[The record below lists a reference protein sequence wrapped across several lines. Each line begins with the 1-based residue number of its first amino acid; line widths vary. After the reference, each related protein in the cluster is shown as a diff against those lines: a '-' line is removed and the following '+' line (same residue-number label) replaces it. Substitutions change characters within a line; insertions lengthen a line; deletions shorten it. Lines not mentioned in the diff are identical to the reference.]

1 MKAMLLCA
9 GCGTRLGE
17 LTETIPK
24 PMLPIAGKPL
34 LAHLIEY
41 VASHGFD
48 ELMINLHYRPE
59 MIRGYFGDGAAFGVK
74 LHYSYEETLLG
85 TAGALKKVEPFFA
98 DVDEF
103 LVVYGDLLIDQP
115 LAPLLALHRRERA
128 AATLLVH
135 QRPGS
140 NSLIRVGSDQ
150 RILDFIER
158 PTDEQRRAAPYP
170 WVNSGVQL
178 LSPRLL
184 DRIPAYRPA
193 DLPRDLYVPLVRGKR
208 FFALPLSGYRCA
220 IDSPE
225 RYRQAQADAATLSPP
240 DRTRAHSRPGTG
252 RAVWPR

>member
-9 GCGTRLGE
+9 GYGTRLGQ

-24 PMLPIAGKPL
+24 SMLPVAGKPL

-48 ELMINLHYRPE
+48 EVMINLHYRPE

-74 LHYSYEETLLG
+74 LHYSHEDTLLG
-85 TAGALKKVEPFFA
+85 TAGALRKVAPFFA
-98 DVDEF
+98 GGDEF

-140 NSLIRVGSDQ
+140 NSLIRLADDG

-158 PTDEQRRAAPYP
+158 PTEEQRQAAPYP

-184 DRIPAYRPA
+184 DGIPAGRPA
-193 DLPRDLYVPLVRGKR
+193 DLPRDLYVPLVKEER

-225 RYRQAQADAATLSPP
+225 RYRQAQADMLA
-240 DRTRAHSRPGTG
+240 RRAP
-252 RAVWPR
+252 

>member
-1 MKAMLLCA
+1 MKAMLLSA
-9 GCGTRLGE
+9 GYGTRLGQ
-17 LTETIPK
+17 LTETVPK

-34 LAHLIEY
+34 LAHLIAY

-48 ELMINLHYRPE
+48 EVMINLHYRPE
-59 MIRGYFGDGAAFGVK
+59 MIRDYFGDGAVFGVK
-74 LHYSYEETLLG
+74 LHYSHEETLLG
-85 TAGALKKVEPFFA
+85 TAGALKKVEWFFA

-103 LVVYGDLLIDQP
+103 LVVYGDLLIDQD
-115 LAPLLALHRRERA
+115 LALLLALHRRERA

-135 QRPGS
+135 QRHDS
-140 NSLIRVGSDQ
+140 NSLIRVGPDQ

-158 PTDEQRRAAPYP
+158 PTDAERRAARYP

-184 DRIPAYRPA
+184 DCIPADRPA
-193 DLPRDLYVPLVRGKR
+193 DLPRDLYVPLVREER

-225 RYRQAQADAATLSPP
+225 RYRQSQSDAATLFLP
-240 DRTRAHSRPGTG
+240 DRTRARNRPGIG
-252 RAVWPR
+252 RAVWPG